1 MRIISKKIPN
11 KIAIQRSEKMSTLEA
26 ILKEIAIQL
35 RIANTLKN
43 KTGYYQDRAKAAEEV
58 DRSIEFDSKE

>member
-1 MRIISKKIPN
+1 
-11 KIAIQRSEKMSTLEA
+11 MSTLEA

-58 DRSIEFDSKE
+58 DRSIEFDSKEWESEDSN